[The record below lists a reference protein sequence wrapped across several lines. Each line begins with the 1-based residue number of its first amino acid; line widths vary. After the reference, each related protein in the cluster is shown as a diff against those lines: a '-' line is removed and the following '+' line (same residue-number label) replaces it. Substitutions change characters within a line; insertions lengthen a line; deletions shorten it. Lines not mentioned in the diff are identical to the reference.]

1 MNYDADNDKHSD
13 ETFEREFGPAYYS
26 FDYGKVHFLVLD
38 DVQWIKEENGKKKY
52 VGGLGGEQMEFIRQD
67 LAAIPE
73 NQLVVLM
80 MHIPLM
86 NVHDRQELY
95 RLIEKRP
102 FCMSI
107 SGHTHTHEHRFI
119 DDKDGWRGKEPHHHV
134 INVTVSGAWWSG
146 MPDERGIPHSV
157 MTDGAPNGYSIISF
171 DGNKYS
177 LDFKAAGRDADYQ
190 MQIHMPEE
198 VAANK
203 LGETDFHANVFNGSV
218 KSTVEFRIDG
228 DSSWLPMTWTNTV
241 DPLLAQT
248 HRREAKLREKLI
260 AGGVEPK
267 TLPSEMSKPKPSTH
281 LWTAKLPSGLTP
293 GTHLLEVREKGR
305 SDDIVFG
312 RRTFRVVKAK

>member
-1 MNYDADNDKHSD
+1 
-13 ETFEREFGPAYYS
+13 
-26 FDYGKVHFLVLD
+26 
-38 DVQWIKEENGKKKY
+38 
-52 VGGLGGEQMEFIRQD
+52 
-67 LAAIPE
+67 
-73 NQLVVLM
+73 M

-119 DDKDGWRGKEPHHHV
+119 DDKDGWQGKEPHHHV

-146 MPDERGIPHSV
+146 MPDERGIPHSI

-190 MQIHMPEE
+190 MQIHMPEA
-198 VAANK
+198 VASNE
-203 LGETDFHANVFNGSV
+203 ETEFHANVFNGSV
-218 KSTVEFRIDG
+218 KSDVEFRIDG
-228 DSSWLPMTWTNTV
+228 DATWHPMEWTNSI
-241 DPLLAQT
+241 DPVLERT
-248 HRREAKLREKLI
+248 FKREAKMREKLI
-260 AGGVEPK
+260 EAGVEPK
-267 TLPSEMSKPKPSTH
+267 TLPSEMSKPKRSTH
-281 LWTAKLPSGLTP
+281 LWVGKLPGELTV

-305 SDDIVFG
+305 SGEPVFG